1 MKLASKRKDKK
12 IMEIL
17 KNAWININDLS
28 KKEIDNFK
36 RHYEEKENIY
46 ILTSRENK
54 KYNIEYQIT
63 DIKDNIIYL
72 KATGKI
78 II

>member
-1 MKLASKRKDKK
+1 
-12 IMEIL
+12 MEIL
-17 KNAWININDLS
+17 KNAWINSNDL
-28 KKEIDNFK
+28 KQEEKENFYK
-36 RHYEEKENIY
+36 HYREKENIY

-63 DIKDNIIYL
+63 DIKENIIYL